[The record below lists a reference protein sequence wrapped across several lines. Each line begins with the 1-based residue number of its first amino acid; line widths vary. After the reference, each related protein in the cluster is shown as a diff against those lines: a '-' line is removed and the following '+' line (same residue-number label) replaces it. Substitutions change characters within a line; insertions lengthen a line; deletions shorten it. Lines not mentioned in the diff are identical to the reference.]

1 MKNEQFRTIKNMTK
15 QTSQSF
21 QNCKMFFAP
30 NEGWGKVGGIWQ
42 IWFKCALFPSL
53 CPSLKV
59 GLAGLL
65 RKEVKQYS
73 VLYNKEMKEYREK
86 DRTY

>member
-1 MKNEQFRTIKNMTK
+1 
-15 QTSQSF
+15 
-21 QNCKMFFAP
+21 MF
-30 NEGWGKVGGIWQ
+30 KY
-42 IWFKCALFPSL
+42 ALLPSL

-65 RKEVKQYS
+65 HKEVKQYS

-86 DRTY
+86 DVMSNAEAKDIELIENSKSNFTLFFMLHHGVQLY